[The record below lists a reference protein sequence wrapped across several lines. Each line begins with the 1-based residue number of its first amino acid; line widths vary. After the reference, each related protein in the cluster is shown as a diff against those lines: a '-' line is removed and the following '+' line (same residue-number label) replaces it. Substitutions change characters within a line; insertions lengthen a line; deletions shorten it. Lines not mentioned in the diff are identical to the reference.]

1 MSFSVGGL
9 ATGLDTKS
17 IISQM
22 LTLDAQPKTR
32 AEWSKA
38 LWDSRKSSWN
48 DLSGRLTTLQN
59 YSNTLLSS
67 STWTSSSGISSSNA
81 GAVTATASGT
91 KPAAGSYQIAV
102 SQLATND
109 TWTAG
114 SALGGATSGV
124 RRTGMWYT
132 AGATPLSGTDLLTS
146 IEDQTAT
153 GAGITNGST
162 ITMSWNVG
170 ASTNSATFEVGP
182 SSTFADLASWAQT
195 QIPGSSVAI
204 NGGRIEITSAPGT
217 GKEVT
222 GLSFSAKDDS
232 GNALARF
239 NGSFGSASSMVTAA
253 SNGGAPDDETLI
265 ISQGG
270 TTRYVSVSA
279 GDSQAAIVSKIQ
291 AAAGTI
297 VSAGISGGKL
307 NVTSLTSGAG
317 GGFSITGS
325 GSLLTTVGLTQSTA
339 AQDASFTV
347 NGTAYTKSS
356 NTGITGVITDVA
368 LNLSDITASAAT
380 VTVGSAGATSDDIKK
395 KIMDFANQYNSVLDL
410 IRQKTS
416 ETKVANPKNLGEYL
430 QGPMVGDTRFA
441 RVSADLRQKIT
452 SLVSGQPTGFK
463 ALADIGITTGAIG
476 SGDRTGRLTI
486 DEAKLDEALN
496 TNRSA
501 VKDLFTKVGSGSGV
515 TADDGVA
522 RKISE
527 TISLLKTGGSV
538 DSSIQGATNQIK
550 TLQSSIDRYTKQLD
564 DKKVYYDKMFS
575 ALEKN
580 VSGMQSQGQ
589 WLSSQLSQLG

>member
-9 ATGLDTKS
+9 STGLDTKS

-48 DLSGRLTTLQN
+48 DLNGRLTTLQT
-59 YSNTLLSS
+59 YSNTLLNA

-81 GAVTATASGT
+81 SAITAAASGT
-91 KPAAGSYQIAV
+91 KPAAGSYQVAI
-102 SQLATND
+102 SQLATNEV
-109 TWTAG
+109 WSAG
-114 SALGGATSGV
+114 SALGGSTSGV
-124 RRTGMWYT
+124 RQTGIWT
-132 AGATPLSGTDLLTS
+132 TTGSAALTGTDLLTT
-146 IEDQTAT
+146 IRDQTGT
-153 GAGITNGST
+153 SAGVNSGST

-170 ASTNSATFEVGP
+170 ASSNSATFEV
-182 SSTFADLASWAQT
+182 SATSTFADLASWAES
-195 QIPGSSVAI
+195 QIPGATVAI
-204 NGGRIEITSAPGT
+204 NGGRLEITSSPGT
-217 GKEVT
+217 AKEVT
-222 GLSFSAKDDS
+222 GLSFSAKN
-232 GNALARF
+232 NAGTTLTRF
-239 NGSFGSASSMVTAA
+239 NGSFGSSSSMVTAA
-253 SNGGAPDDETLI
+253 SNGGAPDDETII

-270 TTRYVSVSA
+270 TTRYVSIAA

-297 VSAGISGGKL
+297 VNAGISGGKL

-325 GSLLTTVGLTQSTA
+325 GSLLTSVGLTQTTA

-356 NTGITGVITDVA
+356 NTGITGVISDVS
-368 LNLSDITASAAT
+368 LNLSDVTTSNAT
-380 VTVGSAGATSDDIKK
+380 LTVGAAGASTDDLKK
-395 KIMDFANQYNSVLDL
+395 KILDFTNQYNSVLDL

-416 ETKVANPKNLGEYL
+416 EKKVPNAKTLGEYL
-430 QGPMVGDTRFA
+430 QGPMVGDVRFA
-441 RVSADLRQKIT
+441 RVSDDLRNKVT
-452 SLVSGQPTGFK
+452 SLVTGQPTGFK

-476 SGDRTGRLTI
+476 SGDRTGKLVV
-486 DEAKLDEALN
+486 DESKLEEALN

-501 VKDLFTKVGSGSGV
+501 VKDLFAKVGTGSGV
-515 TADDGVA
+515 TADDGIA

-538 DSSIQGATNQIK
+538 DSSIQGATSQIK
-550 TLQSSIDRYTKQLD
+550 SLQTSIDRYTKQLD
-564 DKKVYYDKMFS
+564 DKKGYYDRMFA

-580 VSGMQSQGQ
+580 VSGMQSQSK
-589 WLSSQLSQLG
+589 WLSGQLSSLG